1 MNRYIIID
9 CLLKGYG
16 DKSVAIRIN
25 NINLSLDDDLN
36 VLEKKICKKL
46 NMSKEDISRLDII
59 KRSID
64 ARKKNDI
71 KVSFSV
77 NVFCKKEKMLL
88 SRIHDKDIS
97 FEEIREIESIKSGT
111 EEIKA
116 RPVVVGF
123 GPAGIFAAL
132 TLARYGYKPI
142 VYERGEDVD
151 KRTETVEKFWKD
163 GRLNLESNVQFGEG
177 GAGAFSDGKLTT
189 RIKDHRC
196 SFVLDELIKAGAP
209 AEIKYESKA
218 HVGTDLLKG
227 VVKNIREEIKR
238 LGGEV
243 NFNSKLEKITY
254 KDGKLESIVV
264 NGKNITCEAL
274 VLAIGHS
281 SRDTY
286 EMLYRENVSMDAKAF
301 AIGVRIEHPQELI
314 NVNQYGNNHNHP
326 KLHAADYRLTYQS
339 EKLKRGVYSFCMCPG
354 GVVVAAS
361 SEEGRLVS
369 NGMSYHARDL
379 DNANSALVVT
389 VSPEDFEGSSPL
401 RGMEFQRHYESLAF
415 KLGGGNYKAPVQ
427 LVGDFMK
434 DRVST
439 KLGEV
444 IPSYTA
450 GYEFRELKECLPDYV
465 VEALK
470 EGIINFDKKIKGYA
484 REDAIL
490 TGIET
495 RTSAPVRLNRNASLE
510 SINVC
515 GLYPTGEGAGFA
527 GGIISAAVDG
537 IKVAEHII
545 EKFDLPK

>member
-1 MNRYIIID
+1 M
-9 CLLKGYG
+9 KGYG
-16 DKSVAIRIN
+16 EKTVAIRIN
-25 NINLSLDDDLN
+25 NINLGLDDDISS
-36 VLEKKICKKL
+36 LESKICKKL
-46 NMSKEDISRLDII
+46 NISKEYINKVNIV

-64 ARKKNDI
+64 ARRKNDI
-71 KVSFSV
+71 KISYAVDV
-77 NVFCKKEKMLL
+77 ICDKEKKIL
-88 SRIHDKDIS
+88 SRIHDKDIRL
-97 FEEIREIESIKSGT
+97 EEIKEIESVKRGT
-111 EEIKA
+111 EELKS
-116 RPVVVGF
+116 RPVVIGF

-151 KRTETVEKFWKD
+151 QRTVTVKKFWET
-163 GRLNLESNVQFGEG
+163 GELNLESNVQFGEG
-177 GAGAFSDGKLTT
+177 GAGTFSDGKLTT

-196 SFVLDELIKAGAP
+196 AFVLDELIKAGAP
-209 AEIKYESKA
+209 AEIKYESKT
-218 HVGTDLLKG
+218 HVGTDLLKD
-227 VVKNIREEIKR
+227 VVKNIREEIKS

-243 NFNSKLEKITY
+243 FFNSKLEKISY
-254 KDGKLESIVV
+254 DDGKLKSIIV
-264 NGKNITCEAL
+264 NGQEILCTAL

-286 EMLYRENVSMDAKAF
+286 EMLHNEQVSMDAKAF

-314 NVNQYGNNHNHP
+314 NISQYGESHKHP
-326 KLHAADYRLTYQS
+326 KLQAADYRLTYQS
-339 EKLKRGVYSFCMCPG
+339 EKLKRGIYSFCMCPG
-354 GVVVAAS
+354 GLVVAAA

-379 DNANSALVVT
+379 ENANSALVVT
-389 VSPEDFEGSSPL
+389 VSPEDFEGNSPL
-401 RGMEFQRHYESLAF
+401 SGMEFQRHYESLAF
-415 KLGGGNYKAPVQ
+415 KLGGGNYKAPIQ

-434 DRVST
+434 DRASI
-439 KLGEV
+439 KLGKV

-450 GYEFRELKECLPDYV
+450 GYEFKELKECLPSYV

-470 EGIINFDKKIKGYA
+470 EGILNFDKKIKGYA
-484 REDAIL
+484 REDAVL

-495 RTSAPVRLNRNASLE
+495 RTSAPVRINRNSTLE

-537 IKVAEHII
+537 IRVAEHII
-545 EKFDLPK
+545 EKFDLP

>member
-1 MNRYIIID
+1 M
-9 CLLKGYG
+9 
-16 DKSVAIRIN
+16 AIRIN
-25 NINLSLDDDLN
+25 NLHLSLDEDNSEL
-36 VLEKKICKKL
+36 KRKASKKL
-46 NMSKEDISRLDII
+46 RISPNEIKELIII
-59 KRSID
+59 KKSID

-71 KVSFSV
+71 KF
-77 NVFCKKEKMLL
+77 NFCVDVICDKEKKIL
-88 SRIHDKDIS
+88 SRIHDNDVKHEKR
-97 FEEIREIESIKSGT
+97 EERESIVRGN
-111 EEIKA
+111 EELDL

-132 TLARYGYKPI
+132 TLAQEGYKPV

-151 KRTETVEKFWKD
+151 TRTETVENFWKT
-163 GRLNLESNVQFGEG
+163 GKLNLESNVQFGEG

-196 SFVLDELIKAGAP
+196 AFVLDELIKGGAP
-209 AEIKYESKA
+209 REIKYESKA

-227 VVKNIREEIKR
+227 VVKNIREEIIR

-243 NFNSKLEKITY
+243 HFSSKVEKIDY
-254 KDGKLESIVV
+254 ENGELKSIVV
-264 NGKNITCEAL
+264 NGKTVPCKAL

-286 EMLYRENVSMDAKAF
+286 EMLHEKGVSMDAKAF

-314 NVNQYGNNHNHP
+314 NISQYGESHNHP

-339 EKLKRGVYSFCMCPG
+339 ERLKRGVYSFCMCPG
-354 GVVVAAS
+354 GVVVAAA

-379 DNANSALVVT
+379 ANANSALVVT
-389 VSPEDFEGSSPL
+389 VSPDDFEGDSPL
-401 RGMEFQRHYESLAF
+401 RGMEFQRHYESLAY
-415 KLGGGNYKAPVQ
+415 KLGGGDYKAPIQ
-427 LVGDFMK
+427 LLGDFMN
-434 DRVST
+434 DRPST
-439 KLGEV
+439 KLGSV

-450 GYEFRELKECLPDYV
+450 GYVFKELKECLPDYV
-465 VEALK
+465 IEALK
-470 EGIINFDKKIKGYA
+470 EGIKNFDKKIKGYGND
-484 REDAIL
+484 DAIL

-495 RTSAPVRLNRNASLE
+495 RTSAPVTIHRNETLE
-510 SINVC
+510 SINVK

-545 EKFDLPK
+545 NRFKQPE

>member
-1 MNRYIIID
+1 M
-9 CLLKGYG
+9 
-16 DKSVAIRIN
+16 AIRIN
-25 NINLSLDDDLN
+25 NINLGLDDDISS
-36 VLEKKICKKL
+36 LESKICKKL
-46 NMSKEDISRLDII
+46 NISKEYINKVNIV

-64 ARKKNDI
+64 ARRKNDI
-71 KVSFSV
+71 KISYAVDV
-77 NVFCKKEKMLL
+77 ICDKEKKIL
-88 SRIHDKDIS
+88 SRIHDKDIRL
-97 FEEIREIESIKSGT
+97 EEIKEIESVKRGT
-111 EEIKA
+111 EELKS
-116 RPVVVGF
+116 RPVVIGF

-151 KRTETVEKFWKD
+151 QRTVTVKKFWET
-163 GRLNLESNVQFGEG
+163 GELNLESNVQFGEG
-177 GAGAFSDGKLTT
+177 GAGTFSDGKLTT

-196 SFVLDELIKAGAP
+196 AFVLDELIKAGAP
-209 AEIKYESKA
+209 AEIKYESKT
-218 HVGTDLLKG
+218 HVGTDLLKD
-227 VVKNIREEIKR
+227 VVKNIREEIKS

-243 NFNSKLEKITY
+243 FFNSKLEKISY
-254 KDGKLESIVV
+254 DDGKLKSIIV
-264 NGKNITCEAL
+264 NGQEILCTAL

-286 EMLYRENVSMDAKAF
+286 EMLHNEQVSMDAKAF

-314 NVNQYGNNHNHP
+314 NISQYGESHKHP
-326 KLHAADYRLTYQS
+326 KLQAADYRLTYQS
-339 EKLKRGVYSFCMCPG
+339 EKLKRGIYSFCMCPG
-354 GVVVAAS
+354 GLVVAAA

-379 DNANSALVVT
+379 ENANSALVVT
-389 VSPEDFEGSSPL
+389 VSPEDFEGNSPL
-401 RGMEFQRHYESLAF
+401 SGMEFQRHYESLAF
-415 KLGGGNYKAPVQ
+415 KLGGGNYKAPIQ

-434 DRVST
+434 DRASI
-439 KLGEV
+439 KLGKV

-450 GYEFRELKECLPDYV
+450 GYEFKELKECLPSYV

-470 EGIINFDKKIKGYA
+470 EGILNFDKKIKGYA
-484 REDAIL
+484 REDAVL

-495 RTSAPVRLNRNASLE
+495 RTSAPVRINRNSTLE

-537 IKVAEHII
+537 IRVAEHII
-545 EKFDLPK
+545 EKFDLP